1 MKRSTL
7 KLTSA
12 VTAFMTFST
21 FGIGCGPADGSSGPS
36 AGITQ
41 NQALSGQNLFKG
53 MAFGLGPAA
62 HYFDDLWQRPEIK
75 AKLGDETLAKREEAA
90 EAVIAKMS
98 ALDPAFFERFGND
111 LRSGNH
117 LVIDQL
123 LTDTRELT
131 VAAANAL
138 RKDAGQA
145 GEINAAALQQVEVG
159 LYLYVETAVAV
170 AIVLI
175 LILTQIDMTPVME
188 GPQSSQLQRDVW
200 VDMLAKRFAAAE

>member
-21 FGIGCGPADGSSGPS
+21 FGIGCGPADGGNGPT
-36 AGITQ
+36 AGITH

-53 MAFGLGPAA
+53 MAFGLGPSA

-75 AKLGDETLAKREEAA
+75 AKLGDDSLAKREEAA

-117 LVIDQL
+117 MVIDQL

-138 RKDAGQA
+138 RKDAGQV
-145 GEINAAALQQVEVG
+145 GEINAAARQVEAG
-159 LYLYVETAVAV
+159 LWLYVETAVAV
-170 AIVLI
+170 ALVLI
-175 LILTQIDMTPVME
+175 LILTQIDITPVME

>member
-12 VTAFMTFST
+12 VTAFMSFST
-21 FGIGCGPADGSSGPS
+21 FGIGCGPADIDNGPS

-62 HYFDDLWQRPEIK
+62 HHFADLWQRPEIK
-75 AKLGDETLAKREEAA
+75 EKLGDETLAKREEAA
-90 EAVIAKMS
+90 EAVIAKMG
-98 ALDPAFFERFGND
+98 ALDPSFFERFGKD

-131 VAAANAL
+131 FAAVNEM
-138 RKDAGQA
+138 RKEAGQK
-145 GEINAAALQQVEVG
+145 GDIDLAAKYQVEAG

-170 AIVLI
+170 ALVLI
-175 LILTQIDMTPVME
+175 LILTQIDITPVVA
-188 GPQSSQLQRDVW
+188 GPEASRLQRDVW
-200 VDMLAKRFAAAE
+200 VDSLAKRFAAAE